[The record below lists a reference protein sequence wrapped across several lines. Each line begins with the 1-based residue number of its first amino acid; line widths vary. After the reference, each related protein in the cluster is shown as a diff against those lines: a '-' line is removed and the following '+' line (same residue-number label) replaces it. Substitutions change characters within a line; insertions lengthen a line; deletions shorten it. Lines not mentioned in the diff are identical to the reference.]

1 MKPEGFDLGNS
12 PSEYG
17 AGPPLG
23 ETLVLATTNGTRA
36 IVAAAA
42 DAEAVLIGSLA
53 NLTACA
59 AAAARIAR
67 DGERDVL
74 VQCAGVEG
82 AFALDDAY
90 VAGRFV
96 AELRV
101 WLAEW
106 GTTDAATAAEV
117 LADAF
122 PSSRGRARRRRAAPP
137 TCARPASPR
146 ICGRARARARST
158 SSRGSTTSTPASP
171 SSPPQRPPGSDPM
184 SAARARSARHAATLG
199 SDLLHGAAVHPP
211 QGRHRVHPP
220 RGFTRW
226 VPRPPLAPML
236 WRATAME
243 GLPMVRRLLDGEEPW
258 AYESRGSVL
267 EWAQDHVVLAVS
279 CGGHH
284 LVRRHLRDDAGRR
297 ALVIVRSRSAAY
309 TRMCAST
316 RTTRLR
322 APCCAD
328 RCGRM
333 GSLRPHGAR
342 RRAT

>member
-1 MKPEGFDLGNS
+1 M
-12 PSEYG
+12 
-17 AGPPLG
+17 
-23 ETLVLATTNGTRA
+23 
-36 IVAAAA
+36 AAAA

-106 GTTDAATAAEV
+106 DTTDAATAAEV
-117 LADAF
+117 LADAY
-122 PSSRGRARRRRAAPP
+122 PSSADALGGVERAPP

-146 ICGRARARARST
+146 TCAPARARARST

-171 SSPPQRPPGSDPM
+171 SSPPSTWKPMGPGPI
-184 SAARARSARHAATLG
+184 R
-199 SDLLHGAAVHPP
+199 DLAPVVHPRAP
-211 QGRHRVHPP
+211 CPDRVHPP
-220 RGFTRW
+220 GGFHVR
-226 VPRPPLAPML
+226 PLAPML
-236 WRATAME
+236 WEAIREE
-243 GLPMVRRLLDGEEPW
+243 GLPMVRRMLDGEEPW
-258 AYESRGSVL
+258 AYESRASVL

-279 CGGHH
+279 AAVTIWFGVIYVMT
-284 LVRRHLRDDAGRR
+284 LVAG
-297 ALVIVRSRSAAY
+297 LFS
-309 TRMCAST
+309 
-316 RTTRLR
+316 
-322 APCCAD
+322 
-328 RCGRM
+328 
-333 GSLRPHGAR
+333 
-342 RRAT
+342 

>member
-1 MKPEGFDLGNS
+1 MSPSRPASMPAAPVTVVVDVIRATTTIAHAVGHGYSRVLACGDIDQARELGRRLANGAVLAGERDCVKPEGFDLGNS

-17 AGPPLG
+17 EGPPLG

-59 AAAARIAR
+59 AQAARIAR

-122 PSSRGRARRRRAAPP
+122 PSSADALGGVEQRRQPAGGRPRRGPAGVRARERVRRRPPGRRRRRRRRPHHLLAPGPQAPFGPGPGDPP
-137 TCARPASPR
+137 TRSGSPA
-146 ICGRARARARST
+146 
-158 SSRGSTTSTPASP
+158 
-171 SSPPQRPPGSDPM
+171 
-184 SAARARSARHAATLG
+184 
-199 SDLLHGAAVHPP
+199 
-211 QGRHRVHPP
+211 
-220 RGFTRW
+220 RGFPFR
-226 VPRPPLAPML
+226 PLAPML
-236 WRATAME
+236 WEQSARRVFQWFAGCLTAK
-243 GLPMVRRLLDGEEPW
+243 
-258 AYESRGSVL
+258 SRGRTR
-267 EWAQDHVVLAVS
+267 VVLPCS
-279 CGGHH
+279 SGH
-284 LVRRHLRDDAGRR
+284 
-297 ALVIVRSRSAAY
+297 
-309 TRMCAST
+309 
-316 RTTRLR
+316 RTTWCS
-322 APCCAD
+322 P
-328 RCGRM
+328 
-333 GSLRPHGAR
+333 
-342 RRAT
+342 